1 MNNLTPRKIVPDHI
15 LYRKFE
21 LFSLLDEICTEL
33 EIPPAQREEAKKSY
47 EAVSTWLSES
57 SNPILKYLNLY
68 AHGSMVLG
76 TTVMP
81 LGREDFDVDVICLV
95 LGFSSQHDP
104 AELKRFIGGRL
115 RENARYAAM
124 LEEKKRCWRLNYARE
139 FHLDVSPTVLNPQ
152 CTNGGELVPDKKL
165 KSWKATNPTG
175 YRLLFESRAEL
186 QPKIRFQKAAAAGPR
201 ADVAPFPAHSNN
213 KGILRTIV
221 QLLKRHRDIDFAEVK
236 EDIAPISIIITTLAM
251 RSYEFCIQ
259 NFGFDT
265 ELDVLVDTIRM
276 MPHFIEHPV
285 VNGRQIYLISN
296 ESTNGENFADRWN
309 VEPQRARA
317 FYRWHQKALSDFE
330 SLTTLEGADLIAAKL
345 EKSLGSKVVRRVIDA
360 RTDAVTT
367 ARSAKQLYVAPAVG
381 LTLSSSA
388 KATPVPGNTFF
399 GDAAE

>member
-1 MNNLTPRKIVPDHI
+1 
-15 LYRKFE
+15 
-21 LFSLLDEICTEL
+21 
-33 EIPPAQREEAKKSY
+33 
-47 EAVSTWLSES
+47 
-57 SNPILKYLNLY
+57 
-68 AHGSMVLG
+68 MVLG
-76 TTVMP
+76 TTVKP

-95 LGFSSQHDP
+95 LGFSSQRHP
-104 AELKRFIGGRL
+104 AELKRLIGDRL

-139 FHLDVSPTVLNPQ
+139 FHLDVSPTVENPE
-152 CTNGGELVPDKKL
+152 CANGGELVPDKNL
-165 KSWKATNPTG
+165 QGWKATNPTG
-175 YRLLFESRAEL
+175 YRLLFERRAEL
-186 QPKIRFQKAAAAGPR
+186 QPKIRFQKSIPSEPR

-213 KGILRTIV
+213 KGILRRIV

-259 NFGFDT
+259 SFGFDT

-276 MPHFIEHPV
+276 MPHFIERPL

-309 VEPQRARA
+309 LEPQRARA

-330 SLTTLEGADLIAAKL
+330 SLATLEGADLIAAKL
-345 EKSLGSKVVRRVIDA
+345 GKSLGSKVVWRVIDA

-367 ARSAKQLYVAPAVG
+367 ARSARQLYLAPALG
-381 LTLSSSA
+381 LTPFHSV
-388 KATPVPGNTFF
+388 KAVAVPHNTFF